1 MTNHDDKGPAFLVAW
16 AICSV
21 MIFAVS
27 VGFAG
32 GIKNVFCLPSGGDA
46 LSIAVWMLSWG
57 VVAAPFVL
65 LLMRF
70 ARKSRK

>member
-1 MTNHDDKGPAFLVAW
+1 
-16 AICSV
+16 